1 MQAPFGALGARQRRR
16 LGSQGVAMAF
26 GKAELGH
33 LLEAVV
39 GWVGRLVRCH
49 FCDAALVTLP
59 LQLVVVVGAR
69 GLGVQFLC
77 GQAGWL

>member
-1 MQAPFGALGARQRRR
+1 
-16 LGSQGVAMAF
+16 MAF

-69 GLGVQFLC
+69 GSGVQLWFLR
-77 GQAGWL
+77 AGWR

>member
-1 MQAPFGALGARQRRR
+1 
-16 LGSQGVAMAF
+16 MAF
-26 GKAELGH
+26 GEAQLGH

-69 GLGVQFLC
+69 GSGVQLCFLR
-77 GQAGWL
+77 AGWRWFSGVPAA

>member
-1 MQAPFGALGARQRRR
+1 
-16 LGSQGVAMAF
+16 MAF
-26 GKAELGH
+26 GEAQLCH

-69 GLGVQFLC
+69 GSGVQCCC
-77 GQAGWL
+77 GAGLVDVISGVTGVSVTAVLACWT

>member
-1 MQAPFGALGARQRRR
+1 MQAPFGALGPRQRRR
-16 LGSQGVAMAF
+16 LGSQRVAMAF
-26 GKAELGH
+26 GEAQLGH

-77 GQAGWL
+77 GQAGGL